1 MMPFRPA
8 SLWLLLSMLCT
19 PATVPAVPAAPAAPT
34 ATPPSARY
42 LEQARSRGLG
52 PEGRLIVVSVAD
64 QRLALL
70 APAAPAR
77 LFPVSTSK
85 WGVGAWQDSNRT
97 PLGWHRVTDWI
108 GAQAQPGQAFVSR
121 EPTGEILPPARWR
134 SVLAADYVLTRILWL
149 DGLEEGLNRGDGIDS
164 RSRYIYLHGTNQ
176 EHLLGQPASH
186 GCIRLA
192 NRDVMELFDL
202 TLGRQTYCWITEAP
216 LAVE

>member
-19 PATVPAVPAAPAAPT
+19 PATVPAVPAEPPAS
-34 ATPPSARY
+34 PPSARY
-42 LEQARSRGLG
+42 LDQARSRGLA
-52 PEGRLIVVSVAD
+52 PEGRLFVVSVAD

-70 APAAPAR
+70 APAAPPR
-77 LFPVSTSK
+77 LYPVSTSK
-85 WGVGAWQDSNRT
+85 WGVGSWQDSNRT

-192 NRDVMELFDL
+192 NRDVIELFDL

-216 LAVE
+216 LALE